1 MSTIQ
6 DAALYEDLGLSRS
19 LQDNSKRNELGQ
31 DDFLKLMTTQLRNQ
45 DPTNPADNAE
55 FMSQLAQFGTVTG
68 IEDLKTEIQ
77 NLASSLVSNQT
88 FQATS
93 MLGRDVLIPANQ
105 GVLEQDGVIDGAVE
119 LPNAVSNL
127 DIGIYDL
134 TGQLVSNVSLGS
146 QPPGMAA
153 FNWDGLATDGK
164 AVPPGR
170 YNIRAEAISGGV
182 NEEYEV
188 LIADKVQSVSLP
200 AAGKALT
207 MELAGLGEVGFSEIR
222 QIR

>member
-119 LPNAVSNL
+119 LPNAVSGLN
-127 DIGIYDL
+127 IGVYDL
-134 TGQLVSNVSLGS
+134 SGQLVSNVSLGS

-207 MELAGLGEVGFSEIR
+207 M
-222 QIR
+222 